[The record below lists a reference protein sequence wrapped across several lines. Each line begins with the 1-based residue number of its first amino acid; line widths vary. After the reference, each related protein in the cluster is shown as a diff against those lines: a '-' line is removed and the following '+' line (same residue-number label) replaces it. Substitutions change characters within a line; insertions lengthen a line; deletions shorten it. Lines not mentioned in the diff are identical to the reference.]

1 MNICKVEDLK
11 VGMVI
16 KFAYGME
23 DNIVEVEVTGVS
35 RTNEGTVS
43 VTFLI
48 NSRIETI
55 SVNVDS
61 EFEVVE
67 KAKNINELEILVNE
81 TPALIDH
88 NFTEVKASLSAMMK
102 GYEGLTYTEDTVTDA
117 RNDVSTLRK
126 IRKAIDDKRKEVK
139 KAHMIPYEEFEA
151 KAKEL
156 CEIIDGAIE
165 PINKQID
172 EYSELKKK
180 EKKAKILEY
189 FNSQIGELDFITFE
203 DVFNEKWIS
212 NMSTA
217 MKSIKVEIDEYINTV
232 NQDVATIKSFGSEV
246 EEKALSAYKAT
257 KRLADSINIINNYEK
272 QKAEILAREE
282 ARRKAEEDRKQQEE
296 IRRKQEEERK
306 EREAEEAR
314 LREEE
319 RKRQEEIER
328 IRVEERE
335 KARKEY
341 EKKAALE
348 ATVNTQSEIIEQA
361 DQSQQIDV
369 PKISALAQGGVVTP
383 FINTSYETTPCYAN
397 SCSFTTFR
405 INASSFEISMIEEFL
420 IDNEI
425 EYTKL

>member
-1 MNICKVEDLK
+1 MQTSKAIDLK
-11 VGMVI
+11 SGMVI
-16 KFAYGME
+16 KFQYGME
-23 DNIVEVEVTGVS
+23 DNIVEAEVTGIS
-35 RTNEGTVS
+35 RTSEGVVS
-43 VTFLI
+43 ISFLI
-48 NSRIETI
+48 NSRIDTI
-55 SVNVDS
+55 SVSDES

-81 TPALIDH
+81 TPAMIDH

-102 GYEGLTYTEDTVTDA
+102 AYEGLTYTEDTVAEA

-156 CEIIDGAIE
+156 CEIIDNAIN

-172 EYSELKKK
+172 DYSELKKK
-180 EKKAKILEY
+180 EKKAKIVEY
-189 FNSQIGELDFITFE
+189 FNSQIGDMDFITFE

-212 NMSTA
+212 NKSTA
-217 MKSIKVEIDEYINTV
+217 MKSIKAEIDEYISTV
-232 NQDVATIKSFGSEV
+232 KQDVDTIKSFGSEV
-246 EEKALSAYKAT
+246 EEKALSAYKGT
-257 KRLADSINIINNYEK
+257 KRLADSINIINDYEK

-282 ARRKAEEDRKQQEE
+282 ARRKAEEERNQQEE

-319 RKRQEEIER
+319 RKKQEEIQR

-335 KARKEY
+335 KARKEF
-341 EKKAALE
+341 EEKAAIE
-348 ATVNTQSEIIEQA
+348 VPSNNQSEIIEQA
-361 DQSQQIDV
+361 DQSQRIDA
-369 PKISALAQGGVVTP
+369 PKIPALEQGGIVTP
-383 FINTSYETTPCYAN
+383 FMNTSYETTPCYTTQ
-397 SCSFTTFR
+397 SSFTTFR
-405 INASSFEISMIEEFL
+405 INASPFEISMIEEFL
-420 IDNEI
+420 TDNEI
-425 EYTKL
+425 EYTKM